1 MKNRKGQKF
10 FLCLSLFLLIIALAH
25 IFLPQLNN
33 WKLLAAGNKSIY
45 LELKELDGTELEME
59 LQNTEGYSPYSST
72 LVYNPVNLIVPDKDI
87 YYYAHPG
94 DVEPAFVMKTGEKY
108 WYCAYPGYAFISWP
122 TYDREWRYA
131 KPLLHVGEGGLTAL
145 NEGMIGELPFY
156 YVRYSDL
163 KGITDEKIAKWDSFS
178 PIEDEDLHRD
188 VSRDL
193 SYYDHWLRELGLY
206 YSPNLPIFLDIWNI
220 SFLAAGLLLLSMTL
234 FWMHKSR
241 KKDAGSQELINN
253 SDKAIS
259 A

>member
-1 MKNRKGQKF
+1 M
-10 FLCLSLFLLIIALAH
+10 
-25 IFLPQLNN
+25 
-33 WKLLAAGNKSIY
+33 
-45 LELKELDGTELEME
+45 
-59 LQNTEGYSPYSST
+59 
-72 LVYNPVNLIVPDKDI
+72 
-87 YYYAHPG
+87 
-94 DVEPAFVMKTGEKY
+94 
-108 WYCAYPGYAFISWP
+108 
-122 TYDREWRYA
+122 
-131 KPLLHVGEGGLTAL
+131 